1 MYRFRVMFELS
12 EEQIKKYI
20 RYYERRRDW
29 PVTLFL
35 ALSAAIFLFLTL
47 FSGIIGS
54 ISLKA
59 IICAVIIVVFLIILL
74 LFKVIRL
81 KLLRKKPP
89 FAIGPYLSMEIR
101 DGYFNVN
108 CSGVMKGFPRGYLN
122 GKITKKGDYVL
133 TNKKDI
139 IVIPKDVLTQNMA
152 NEIKEY
158 YKWKNS

>member
-59 IICAVIIVVFLIILL
+59 IICALSLIHI
-74 LFKVIRL
+74 
-81 KLLRKKPP
+81 
-89 FAIGPYLSMEIR
+89 
-101 DGYFNVN
+101 
-108 CSGVMKGFPRGYLN
+108 
-122 GKITKKGDYVL
+122 
-133 TNKKDI
+133 
-139 IVIPKDVLTQNMA
+139 
-152 NEIKEY
+152 
-158 YKWKNS
+158 